1 MIIIGLLFLFFLLLF
16 LIMCMR
22 VKCIFISI
30 LVFWR
35 RVSCGPDS
43 RPPHLC
49 LLSAG
54 LASMCHYTSHILFC
68 CCCSV
73 HSFSVEVYSNTEI
86 RCRHLLHPFP
96 PRLSSST
103 SHSSALHRQSWL
115 LVWARWGSSCHVW
128 FGMSV
133 YCCRATQGRR
143 NWCPEIL
150 SPSTRATFY
159 FYYYHNLCSLV
170 LTYQIKR

>member
-43 RPPHLC
+43 RPSHLC

-68 CCCSV
+68 CCCSL
-73 HSFSVEVYSNTEI
+73 HSFLVEVYSNTEI

-103 SHSSALHRQSWL
+103 SHSSVLHRAGCWSELAGAALAMCGLGWVCTAAGPRRVDVTDVLKSSLPPLEWL
-115 LVWARWGSSCHVW
+115 
-128 FGMSV
+128 F
-133 YCCRATQGRR
+133 
-143 NWCPEIL
+143 
-150 SPSTRATFY
+150 TFTITIIY
-159 FYYYHNLCSLV
+159 PL
-170 LTYQIKR
+170 